1 MISWHI
7 ESDTGAVRTENQDKA
22 AVFHNNG
29 IVFAVL
35 CDGMG
40 GHKGGSHASR
50 IAIEVFE
57 EQFARHFPFKLV
69 AQNASNLH
77 EAMMTW
83 YLDSLKKIKSNM
95 TKYADIDSALLDMGT
110 TVVSAV
116 ILQNEIIFYN
126 IGDSRAYVF
135 YNGRL
140 QQITKDHNIR
150 NHYIDEFGYT
160 DEQAA
165 TMMGAAA
172 LTSALGPKKRTNVEQ
187 FVVNR
192 NFNGLKYI
200 VLTSDGIHD
209 YIAVSRFTDILEDR
223 KEKNPLMRDKLLE
236 IIKTAIKGKSS
247 DNLTGVLVDLE
258 GGQ

>member
-7 ESDTGAVRTENQDKA
+7 ESDTGAVRSENQDKA
-22 AVFHNNG
+22 AVFHSNG

-50 IAIEVFE
+50 IAIDVFE
-57 EQFARHFPFKLV
+57 EQFIRHFPFKQV
-69 AQNASNLH
+69 SEKVQNLH
-77 EAMMTW
+77 EQMMSW
-83 YLDSLKKIKSNM
+83 YLDSLKKIKTNM
-95 TKYADIDSALLDMGT
+95 TKYAAVDPTLLDMGT

-116 ILQNEIIFYN
+116 ILPNEIIFYN

-135 YNGRL
+135 YNARL

-160 DEQAA
+160 EEQAA

-187 FVVNR
+187 FVVDR
-192 NFNGLKYI
+192 KFDGLKYI
-200 VLTSDGIHD
+200 ILTSDGIHD

-223 KEKNPLMRDKLLE
+223 KDKTPTMREKLLE
-236 IIKTAIKGKSS
+236 IIKSAIKGKSS
-247 DNLTGVLVDLE
+247 DNLTGVLVDLQ
-258 GGQ
+258 GGI